1 MSQSTT
7 PTSFDVQDG
16 DFVHH
21 LRINGR
27 FLYDENGVIEAS
39 IKPSIPYIA
48 VDYRDERGPVLFRFD
63 RQKTRFILAA
73 HSTPFNIVMLYA
85 GLGNSIFQLAFGLY
99 VEKKTGIDSLFLM
112 GEKCKTDTLFRFNK
126 PNDEQLSVLGTQVDE
141 NNDQYMQES
150 FNNYLNVYRGYFQN
164 VKDYVLPV
172 LSKLRHRYKF
182 KDSDLSPKAKT
193 YLDDI
198 KSSES
203 VAVHVRRGDYRNQYN
218 DYIFEEGD
226 VDWYKK
232 ALKKLGENV
241 NDPLNNKFFIFSDDI
256 EWCKKSFS
264 FLDRAVFVEG
274 NSDVEDFHLI
284 KSCKHFIV
292 PNSTFSYT
300 AMMLS
305 ESTGTKV
312 AMKSW
317 FKDVDRTRAKFHFLF
332 PGVLYI

>member
-1 MSQSTT
+1 MT
-7 PTSFDVQDG
+7 PTSFEVLDG

-39 IKPSIPYIA
+39 IKPSVPYIA
-48 VDYRDERGPVLFRFD
+48 VDYRDERGQVIFGFD
-63 RQKTRFILAA
+63 RRNTMFIVAA
-73 HSTPFNIVMLYA
+73 HSAPFNITILN
-85 GLGNSIFQLAFGLY
+85 GGIGNTIFQLAFGLY
-99 VEKKTGIDSLFLM
+99 VEKKTGIDSLFVM
-112 GEKCKTDTLFRFNK
+112 SEHCKTNSLFKFNV
-126 PNDEQLSVLGTQVDE
+126 PNEEQLSIIGTQVDE
-141 NNDQYMQES
+141 NNVQFMKES

-164 VKDYVLPV
+164 VKEYVLPV

-182 KDSDLSPKAKT
+182 KDSDLSSNAKT

-203 VAVHVRRGDYRNQYN
+203 VAVHVRRGDYLNSDN
-218 DYIFEEGD
+218 FFFEEGD

-241 NDPLNNKFFIFSDDI
+241 EDPTNTKFFIFSDDI

-274 NSDVEDFHLI
+274 NSDIEDFHLI

-317 FKDVDRTRAKFHFLF
+317 FRDVDQTRAKFHFLF